1 VGLLVVRLRIPGSR
15 SLKDRRSVVRSLCD
29 RLRARVGAAVAE
41 VGGVWGPGAATGA
54 RGARSHQLAEIA
66 AVVVSGEGRRV
77 EEKLEQAE
85 RIVYQTADAEILECT
100 RDIF

>member
-1 VGLLVVRLRIPGSR
+1 M
-15 SLKDRRSVVRSLCD
+15 
-29 RLRARVGAAVAE
+29 GAAVAE
-41 VGGVWGPGAATGA
+41 VGGVRGPGAATGARGA